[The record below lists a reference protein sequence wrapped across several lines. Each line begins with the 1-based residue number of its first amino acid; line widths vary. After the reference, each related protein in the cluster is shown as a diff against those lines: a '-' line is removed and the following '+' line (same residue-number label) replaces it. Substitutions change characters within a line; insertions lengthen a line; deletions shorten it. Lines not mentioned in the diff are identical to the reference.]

1 MARAGAV
8 SAKPFGKYFS
18 IDLQYLKKKEE
29 GRNSRERK
37 KERIRKNENKI
48 RDTPIVSCIM
58 ERNHEMEGRE
68 GGSKRNRDGRSL
80 SFDERLDPAQQSFP
94 RSEGSPVFALS
105 FLFKYFSFF
114 FLS

>member
-1 MARAGAV
+1 
-8 SAKPFGKYFS
+8 
-18 IDLQYLKKKEE
+18 
-29 GRNSRERK
+29 
-37 KERIRKNENKI
+37 
-48 RDTPIVSCIM
+48 M

-114 FLS
+114 FLSWCYLIKLVFSFLSIGVQYVETF